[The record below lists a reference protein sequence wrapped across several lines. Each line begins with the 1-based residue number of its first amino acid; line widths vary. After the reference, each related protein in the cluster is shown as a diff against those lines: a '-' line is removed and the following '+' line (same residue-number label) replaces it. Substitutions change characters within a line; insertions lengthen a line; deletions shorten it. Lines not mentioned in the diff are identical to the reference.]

1 MPRIAALPEDHH
13 LPLLQAVTDLV
24 MMRETLQR
32 ELPAF
37 SSGRLQL
44 AHLNIKQLDYKPGKR
59 CCVCYNLLVKE
70 SDTGNETR
78 QLLLGVVEA
87 NGAAEA
93 KYFKEKN
100 EALFQPPFF
109 EAVQWLPDLNMI
121 LWAFPND
128 PKIKGLPALFAQE
141 SLQELLQQ
149 HWQSLHIQPGLA
161 LREID
166 TMLVKYVPQRRC
178 TLRHVLKFER
188 PGDADAAEVVI
199 YSKIHSPK
207 KDNQPSFKLLQDV
220 WSSPVCQSGRLLVP
234 EPLFFDCG
242 LNAIFQRG
250 IQGRNLDELLYEIDL
265 TDMAGK
271 IGAMLAA
278 LQQSSIPGLGR
289 RAPDYELQDCI
300 AVKKRLGDISRV
312 YETRLAYV
320 DAELRKRQ
328 PHLTAVGQTPI
339 HGAFRL
345 TQLLLAEGK
354 MAFIDFDDFSLGNP
368 ISDVGSF
375 VAHLLY
381 LPMKGVL
388 SEAQSRAAL
397 RQFCHAYREQA
408 PWGLPD
414 DLLDWHTAAY
424 LIGREAKKCQD
435 KTNQISKRD
444 YEGMIDKLLDL
455 AAAILSGRFRLL
467 K

>member
-1 MPRIAALPEDHH
+1 MTRIATLPEDNK
-13 LPLLQAVTDLV
+13 LPLLRVVTDLGV
-24 MMRETLQR
+24 MRETLQR

-44 AHLNIKQLDYKPGKR
+44 GHLNIKQLDYKPGKR
-59 CCVCYNLLVKE
+59 CCVCYNLRVKE
-70 SDTGNETR
+70 SDSGNETR

-93 KYFKEKN
+93 KYLKEKN
-100 EALFQPPFF
+100 GGLFQPSFF
-109 EAVQWLPDLNMI
+109 PAIHWLPDLNMM

-128 PKIKGLPALFAQE
+128 PKIKGLPRLFDHE
-141 SLQELLQQ
+141 SLKKLLQQ
-149 HWQSLHIQPGLA
+149 SLETLNIEPGFA
-161 LREID
+161 LREVD
-166 TMLVKYVPQRRC
+166 TTLVKYVPQRRC
-178 TLRHVLKFER
+178 TLRHVLKFEK
-188 PGDADAAEVVI
+188 PVDADAAEVVI

-220 WSSPVCQSGRLLVP
+220 WNSPVCRSGRLLVP
-234 EPLFFDCG
+234 EPLFFDRD

-250 IQGRNLDELLYEIDL
+250 LHGRNLDELLYEIDL

-271 IGAMLAA
+271 IGATLAA
-278 LQQSSIPGLGR
+278 LQQSSLPGLAR
-289 RAPDYELQDCI
+289 RAPDYELQDCV
-300 AVKKRLGDISRV
+300 AVKKRLSDISRV

-354 MAFIDFDDFSLGNP
+354 IAFIDFDDFSLGNP

-388 SEAQSRAAL
+388 SEAQSLAAL
-397 RQFCHAYREQA
+397 RQFCHAYREHA
-408 PWGLPD
+408 PWSLPG
-414 DLLDWHTAAY
+414 DLLNWYTTAY

-435 KTNQISKRD
+435 KTNQVSKRD